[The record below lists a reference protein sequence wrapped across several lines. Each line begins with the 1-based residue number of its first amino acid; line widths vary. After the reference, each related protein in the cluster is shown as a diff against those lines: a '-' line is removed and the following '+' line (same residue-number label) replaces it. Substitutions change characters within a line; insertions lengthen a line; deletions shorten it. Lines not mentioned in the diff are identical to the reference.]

1 MFSFAMRKHNSL
13 QNIFYYI
20 NFYLI
25 NFIQLYIKVINWFY
39 LIYETSNVQI
49 YETFNIHWHFV

>member
-25 NFIQLYIKVINWFY
+25 NFIHL
-39 LIYETSNVQI
+39 
-49 YETFNIHWHFV
+49 